1 MRKREPSKEDR
12 ALAAHVTTSIKDIS
26 RDKFIKNQEIREK
39 TKKAK
44 T

>member
-12 ALAAHVTTSIKDIS
+12 ALEAHVTSIKDIS

-39 TKKAK
+39 TRKA
-44 T
+44 TT